1 MPSDPAR
8 PPVPAGA
15 LVLRPG
21 EARVVDLGGF
31 DVAVLAEGAATGG
44 AFSLIETSEADAG
57 GGPPLHVHRDCAE
70 SFVVLD
76 GRYAMHLEE
85 GEFECP
91 PGSFVYV
98 PRGMVHT
105 FRVLEPASRK
115 LNLYTPAG
123 MVGYFDELAA
133 GIAAGMTAADLD
145 AIADRYEMEVVG
157 PVPEGYLR
165 PE

>member
-1 MPSDPAR
+1 MPDIPTSSGLSG
-8 PPVPAGA
+8 GA
-15 LVLRPG
+15 IVLRPG
-21 EARVVDLGGF
+21 EGRAIALGGF
-31 DVAVLAEGAATGG
+31 DVRVLAGG
-44 AFSLIETSEADAG
+44 DDTNGLFSLIETSEADAG

-76 GRYAMHLEE
+76 GRYAMHLEDA
-85 GEFECP
+85 EFDCP
-91 PGSFVYV
+91 AGSFVYV
-98 PRGMVHT
+98 PSGMVHT
-105 FRVLEPASRK
+105 FRVLEPSSRK

-133 GIAAGMTAADLD
+133 AIAAGRGEAELD
-145 AIADRYEMEVVG
+145 AIAERYAMDVVG